1 MVRKLV
7 IGMASAW
14 LVFMP
19 MAAHA
24 LGFGNIKLNSSLN
37 EPLNADIALISAS
50 QADLGGLKVKLA
62 SPDAFLRA
70 GIDRPHFLTGL
81 KFEPV
86 ERDGNFYIHVSSRKP
101 IREPFVNFLLEMTW
115 DNGRMLREYTMLLDP
130 PGRLLRQQAP
140 AVVATPVTEPA
151 DTISRPEQPE
161 VVAPA
166 VAMKQ
171 APAKT
176 APPEPVM
183 EAEPVMPESTKAPK
197 ETAVAPEPEVS
208 AKAAAAPM
216 AVEEVAPMQAATEEE
231 PEPEYKDP
239 FVDDGTPFP
248 RIRLTDYHEIDEMVP
263 GELDYG
269 VTKKGDNAWTI
280 AKKLQQGHESVSIYQ
295 VMMALLKSNPDAFV
309 DGNIHR
315 LKTGQVLRIEDPS
328 LLTAMSQKQAANKYI
343 AQTDEWNSYR
353 QAAAERTGQQ
363 PIVAGESTGESM
375 AQAKPAGELTLSS
388 PDGSELQSGAGASE
402 EAMSNDLVALKD
414 ELRQVRAGASTMRE
428 RNAELNQKLREL
440 EDELARLQRS
450 VSVKDDEL
458 AALQQQLAQLNAE
471 TAAKPEEAA
480 APVPQPKQEAA
491 PAEQKMAEAQ
501 PEATPMEK
509 PAAVKE
515 EAKPAEAKPQPKP
528 KPEAKAKPK
537 PAPVAAK
544 PKSEPKG
551 MVDEYLDMAK
561 GIFDSAMEIVTGM
574 TKSMT
579 KSLGGNS
586 LILYVAVPVLLVLL
600 ILMMIVVR
608 RRKKAEGSYQE
619 SILSGGPSTVTSE
632 EEGAEAEAGES
643 SFLSDFAVS
652 GAGAIQTEDSEVDPL
667 TEADVFM
674 AYGRY
679 EAAEE
684 RLQEAITKDPSRKEL
699 KLKLLELYNST
710 KNSSAFETLAED
722 FYASLG
728 DEADSDPMW
737 AKVLS
742 MGKELAPGNPLF
754 AAGVAAMATA
764 DVGQEPVSLSDSQV
778 MDIGLETGVFQS
790 EDFAGGGA
798 AETAG
803 SDMDFNLDFG
813 ESTGASEA
821 SAEAGGGMDFNLDLG
836 GETAEAAG
844 SDMDFNLDMGIEE
857 DKTPTQETET
867 LDFNME
873 AEAAGSDAG
882 EPDFSL
888 DMGDTGGL
896 SLDTG
901 DDTMSMDVSAGEQS
915 AAEEPTMALDTGE
928 LEFDTGDQGGGMDF
942 DLGTSD
948 SGSGEM
954 SLGGGDEV
962 GTKLDL
968 AKAYIDMGDPDGARS
983 ILDEVLD
990 EGNDSQKQEAQQ
1002 LIQQIA

>member
-1 MVRKLV
+1 
-7 IGMASAW
+7 MA
-14 LVFMP
+14 
-19 MAAHA
+19 
-24 LGFGNIKLNSSLN
+24 
-37 EPLNADIALISAS
+37 
-50 QADLGGLKVKLA
+50 
-62 SPDAFLRA
+62 
-70 GIDRPHFLTGL
+70 
-81 KFEPV
+81 
-86 ERDGNFYIHVSSRKP
+86 
-101 IREPFVNFLLEMTW
+101 
-115 DNGRMLREYTMLLDP
+115 
-130 PGRLLRQQAP
+130 
-140 AVVATPVTEPA
+140 
-151 DTISRPEQPE
+151 
-161 VVAPA
+161 
-166 VAMKQ
+166 
-171 APAKT
+171 
-176 APPEPVM
+176 
-183 EAEPVMPESTKAPK
+183 EAEP
-197 ETAVAPEPEVS
+197 
-208 AKAAAAPM
+208 
-216 AVEEVAPMQAATEEE
+216 
-231 PEPEYKDP
+231 
-239 FVDDGTPFP
+239 
-248 RIRLTDYHEIDEMVP
+248 
-263 GELDYG
+263 
-269 VTKKGDNAWTI
+269 
-280 AKKLQQGHESVSIYQ
+280 
-295 VMMALLKSNPDAFV
+295 
-309 DGNIHR
+309 
-315 LKTGQVLRIEDPS
+315 
-328 LLTAMSQKQAANKYI
+328 
-343 AQTDEWNSYR
+343 
-353 QAAAERTGQQ
+353 
-363 PIVAGESTGESM
+363 
-375 AQAKPAGELTLSS
+375 
-388 PDGSELQSGAGASE
+388 
-402 EAMSNDLVALKD
+402 
-414 ELRQVRAGASTMRE
+414 
-428 RNAELNQKLREL
+428 
-440 EDELARLQRS
+440 
-450 VSVKDDEL
+450 
-458 AALQQQLAQLNAE
+458 
-471 TAAKPEEAA
+471 EAA
-480 APVPQPKQEAA
+480 
-491 PAEQKMAEAQ
+491 
-501 PEATPMEK
+501 PMEK
-509 PAAVKE
+509 PAVAE
-515 EAKPAEAKPQPKP
+515 EQARPAEAKPQPKP
-528 KPEAKAKPK
+528 KPEVKAKPK
-537 PAPVAAK
+537 PAPVMAK
-544 PKSEPKG
+544 PESEPKG

-586 LILYVAVPVLLVLL
+586 LLLYVAVPVLLVLL

-699 KLKLLELYNST
+699 KLKLLELYSST

-728 DEADSDPMW
+728 GEADSDPMW

-754 AAGVAAMATA
+754 AAGVASMATA

-790 EDFAGGGA
+790 EDFAAGGE
-798 AETAG
+798 AEAAG
-803 SDMDFNLDFG
+803 SDLDFNLDFG
-813 ESTGASEA
+813 ESTGEPETP
-821 SAEAGGGMDFNLDLG
+821 AEAGGGMDFNLDLG
-836 GETAEAAG
+836 GEPAEAAG
-844 SDMDFNLDMGIEE
+844 SDMDFSLDMGVEE

-873 AEAAGSDAG
+873 AEAAGSEAG

-901 DDTMSMDVSAGEQS
+901 DDTLSMDVRAS
-915 AAEEPTMALDTGE
+915 EEPTMSLDSSG
-928 LEFDTGDQGGGMDF
+928 LDFDAGDQGGGMDF
-942 DLGTSD
+942 DLGSSD
-948 SGSGEM
+948 SGAGEM